1 LGGTPYFG
9 RFSDAGGVAVALH
22 HTIGAVAGAFFA
34 VVLLNASL
42 IGAGA
47 VTLATSY
54 VIGDVF
60 GTRGSLH
67 RSFFEA
73 KGFYSVFIVLI
84 LAAAGIVLIPGA
96 PLGVIVEAVQALC
109 GILLP
114 MTTLFLL
121 MLCND
126 REVLGPW
133 ANPPWLRA
141 LASVIVA
148 ALVLLSLILTITTLF
163 PHVDVTVL
171 ALTGGATLVV
181 ALIGMGIH
189 SLRVRPTTAAASA
202 PAATPVPKERW
213 TMPPATLLSRPQ
225 WSTARRVAMLG
236 LGSYMVVALV
246 LLVVKSVQ
254 LAGG

>member
-1 LGGTPYFG
+1 
-9 RFSDAGGVAVALH
+9 
-22 HTIGAVAGAFFA
+22 
-34 VVLLNASL
+34 
-42 IGAGA
+42 
-47 VTLATSY
+47 
-54 VIGDVF
+54 VF

-84 LAAAGIVLIPGA
+84 LAAAAIVLIPGA

-133 ANPPWLRA
+133 TNPSWLKA

-148 ALVLLSLILTITTLF
+148 ALILLSLILTITTLF
-163 PHVDVTVL
+163 PHVDVTAL
-171 ALTGGATLVV
+171 AVGGGAALVV
-181 ALIGMGIH
+181 ALLIMGAH
-189 SLRVRPTTAAASA
+189 SLRRPASA
-202 PAATPVPKERW
+202 TAIAAGGLEVPKERW

-225 WSTARRVAMLG
+225 WSTPKRVAMLG

-246 LLVVKSVQ
+246 LLIVKSVQ